1 MNDENA
7 WIDEIIMKHK
17 NQLKVLKDSNNE
29 ITNLNPNISKSLNNF
44 QKFYQSDFTNTMDLH
59 SEFKNNEIKLQKKL
73 QDKINQLENLKN
85 QEITLMNEKIKNFEI
100 LLDDN
105 SKNYVKD
112 LNSLRNKLEEYRNK
126 IDESNKYV
134 ETVNFFLKKID
145 ILLGNKKEDIYDI
158 NQLQNKFVD
167 IENYISK
174 FVNLSKLEIEEKNEV
189 ENNNNNENEDNI
201 KIPNFQNKYIDE
213 GVNNYQR
220 KNSDKSFDEN
230 LNNNTEKYFEEL
242 NNRLGK
248 LENKYNE
255 NKIKIKSKKN
265 SIKRNKSAG
274 RMMNKN
280 PNTNIIQTNR
290 KSKQK
295 THKKKF

>member
-1 MNDENA
+1 
-7 WIDEIIMKHK
+7 
-17 NQLKVLKDSNNE
+17 
-29 ITNLNPNISKSLNNF
+29 
-44 QKFYQSDFTNTMDLH
+44 
-59 SEFKNNEIKLQKKL
+59 
-73 QDKINQLENLKN
+73 
-85 QEITLMNEKIKNFEI
+85 MNEKIKNFEI

-126 IDESNKYV
+126 IEESNKYV

-174 FVNLSKLEIEEKNEV
+174 FVNLSKLEIEEKNEI
-189 ENNNNNENEDNI
+189 ENNNNNNNEDNL
-201 KIPNFQNKYIDE
+201 KIPNFQNKYIDQ

-220 KNSDKSFDEN
+220 KYSDKSLTQN
-230 LNNNTEKYFEEL
+230 LNSNTEQYYEEL

-295 THKKKF
+295 IHKKKF